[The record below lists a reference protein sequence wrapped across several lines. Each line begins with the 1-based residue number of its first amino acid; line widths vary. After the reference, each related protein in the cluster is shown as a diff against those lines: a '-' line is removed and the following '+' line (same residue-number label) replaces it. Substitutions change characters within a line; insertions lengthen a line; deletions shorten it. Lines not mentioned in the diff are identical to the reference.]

1 MASGLS
7 RKIKRKFYKFLKEGK
22 KALVTNK
29 RIGFRMAS
37 DLSSATLV
45 TRKQR
50 IIVLKE
56 KLRENDFEPRIL
68 YLAKLSFIHS
78 TIL

>member
-1 MASGLS
+1 
-7 RKIKRKFYKFLKEGK
+7 
-22 KALVTNK
+22 
-29 RIGFRMAS
+29 MAS